1 MKKILKKAVSI
12 TLAICLTFSAGSTSQ
27 AFSNV
32 TNDTNYYLENLSN
45 QFDTMTAEELNQ
57 YIGDNIQEL
66 ENQNS
71 QSLNQIPCNKSTS
84 TKVSAIW
91 LAGAKYMEKK
101 GNTCTAKLLEY
112 SVLGKNYTETQISP
126 NGLFAKKI
134 VTSSAFT
141 SYLKKVKNN
150 KAPAGIAFEK
160 SDNADLFYALHYTD
174 ASTKVN
180 FAGTVLATYNVTITD
195 TFDFSLSTDD
205 YKDIIT
211 TSANN
216 YAWFSQ
222 NTGALNVIDVKISF
236 TK

>member
-1 MKKILKKAVSI
+1 LITIDHCKKH
-12 TLAICLTFSAGSTSQ
+12 
-27 AFSNV
+27 
-32 TNDTNYYLENLSN
+32 D
-45 QFDTMTAEELNQ
+45 
-57 YIGDNIQEL
+57 
-66 ENQNS
+66 
-71 QSLNQIPCNKSTS
+71 
-84 TKVSAIW
+84 
-91 LAGAKYMEKK
+91 KK

-112 SVLGKNYTETQISP
+112 SVLGKNYTETQVAP

-134 VTSSAFT
+134 VSSSAFT

-160 SDNADLFYALHYTD
+160 SDNADLFYSLHNTD

-180 FAGTVLATYNVTITD
+180 FAGTALATYNVTITD
-195 TFDFSLSTDD
+195 TFDFSLNTDD